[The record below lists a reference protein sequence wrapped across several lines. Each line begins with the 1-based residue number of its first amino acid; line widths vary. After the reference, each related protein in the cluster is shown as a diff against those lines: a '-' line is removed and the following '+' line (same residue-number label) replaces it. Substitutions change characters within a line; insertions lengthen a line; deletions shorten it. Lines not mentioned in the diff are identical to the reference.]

1 MFPTIS
7 NCSVT
12 TIVSAVLEPCFQLCF
27 RSCCV
32 ICRNS
37 LAVHAGLLTEP
48 PTLPT
53 ISGVSQ
59 QHSVYN
65 SSEAIVRFDC
75 GNRFANRPVLSGCSF
90 CVPFFASILSRL
102 ASSTPCFPWQNNLSD
117 LEVLALMIATLS
129 HDLDHRGVNNSY
141 IQRCSR
147 RALFIW
153 LYMYDCICMCGSVHS
168 VFFFNFLCVCA
179 CVCVGV
185 TTHWPSS
192 TATRQWSITTSTTA
206 WWSST
211 AP

>member
-90 CVPFFASILSRL
+90 CLFSPPSCLVLLHPPLVSPDRITWVIWRSWLWWLQLSATTWTTEEL
-102 ASSTPCFPWQNNLSD
+102 TTPTSRGAVGEHYSYDYIC
-117 LEVLALMIATLS
+117 MIA
-129 HDLDHRGVNNSY
+129 Y
-141 IQRCSR
+141 
-147 RALFIW
+147 A
-153 LYMYDCICMCGSVHS
+153 
-168 VFFFNFLCVCA
+168 
-179 CVCVGV
+179 CVGV
-185 TTHWPSS
+185 S
-192 TATRQWSITTSTTA
+192 TLCFF
-206 WWSST
+206 
-211 AP
+211 